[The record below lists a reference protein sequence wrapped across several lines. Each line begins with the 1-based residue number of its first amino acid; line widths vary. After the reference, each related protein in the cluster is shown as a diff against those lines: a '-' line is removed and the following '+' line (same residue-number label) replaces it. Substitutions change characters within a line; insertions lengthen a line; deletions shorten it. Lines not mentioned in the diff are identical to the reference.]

1 MPGRKERSALD
12 AGSRGRSALNML
24 GRVERKA
31 LNAGLCVAQSIKSRA
46 VWGVKHK
53 KPGRVE
59 RKA

>member
-31 LNAGLCVAQSIKSRA
+31 LNAGLCVA
-46 VWGVKHK
+46 
-53 KPGRVE
+53 
-59 RKA
+59 